1 MLWVGG
7 GVAVVPLLVLLVT
20 VLVRAPPVDLWVLAL
35 PVMPKGRAVQV
46 MPWWM
51 VVLDRWGWDVATPG
65 RGSHGRCWS
74 VCWPWPPL
82 VSLMPMVLY
91 RVVSP
96 WWLLLTLRIAI
107 AEVALSVGGGVG
119 DAGGE
124 VVVAGVV
131 MVYGVSDVAAA
142 ARGWCG
148 SVFGWSGACVRGWAL
163 AGSCGLVWEGVQ

>member
-7 GVAVVPLLVLLVT
+7 GVAVVPLSVVLVT
-20 VLVRAPPVDLWVLAL
+20 VLVRAPPVELWVWAP
-35 PVMPKGRAVQV
+35 PVMPKARALHV

-51 VVLDRWGWDVATPG
+51 VVFDRWGWDLATPG
-65 RGSHGRCWS
+65 GGSHGRCWS

-96 WWLLLTLRIAI
+96 CWLSLTLPVAV

-119 DAGGE
+119 DAGGD
-124 VVVAGVV
+124 VVAGVV
-131 MVYGVSDVAAA
+131 MVYGVSDVADAA
-142 ARGWCG
+142 GGWCG
-148 SVFGWSGACVRGWAL
+148 SVFGWSVACVRGWAL
-163 AGSCGLVWEGVQ
+163 AGSCSFVWGGVQ